1 MLTTWTLSRFKSAGT
16 ETRLALAPLTVFAGA
31 NSSGKST
38 VIQSMLLTTQTLQS
52 PVSARPVVLNGHI
65 ARLGSFTDI
74 VSDADETSAIMIGF
88 QLVSSRP
95 RLPSYATRAPFIS
108 ARFRTEGP
116 LTVDCSFTFSVRGDS
131 ENPDILR
138 LQPLLEESRLTVS
151 AQAPEHVEEAIV
163 IRRAEQDVKE
173 RVTALHLSDEYLNRP
188 EASSLRYEMTRLNI
202 PPAIE
207 LEQLEGATKAGV
219 SFVHFLPIRLSIVY
233 DAVDAEANEL
243 AEALVI
249 AGPHSLRALAEN
261 KELINAEVL
270 QILVPEFREARKNLP
285 KLLPSRRKVV
295 LTSLDAFEQS
305 PSPELLLAVYQD
317 LPAALR
323 GGVAPR
329 LGEKLVELKKA
340 ARGGRPP
347 KYDIRLVPLSPLL
360 AAGVSALQE
369 FFSSSVKYLGPL
381 RDEPKPVYPLAGA
394 TDPKDVGFKGEH
406 TAAVLDLFRNATV
419 HYIPSKTFDEPRL
432 QPLPQP
438 AALSKAVLDWL
449 KYMGVG
455 TQLDTRDRGKLG
467 HELKIATSDG
477 PNFHDLTQVGVG
489 VSQVLPIL
497 VLSLLAD
504 QGSLLIFE
512 QPELHLHPR
521 VQTRLGDF
529 FFSMTRLGKQCV
541 VETHSEYLINRL
553 RYLSAISEG
562 KQVSDSVII
571 YFVEKEG
578 DRSTYRKVLIDEF
591 GAIPDWPRGFFDES
605 DKLAT
610 AVLRAGMEKRRS
622 SREPN

>member
-1 MLTTWTLSRFKSAGT
+1 
-16 ETRLALAPLTVFAGA
+16 
-31 NSSGKST
+31 
-38 VIQSMLLTTQTLQS
+38 
-52 PVSARPVVLNGHI
+52 
-65 ARLGSFTDI
+65 
-74 VSDADETSAIMIGF
+74 
-88 QLVSSRP
+88 
-95 RLPSYATRAPFIS
+95 
-108 ARFRTEGP
+108 
-116 LTVDCSFTFSVRGDS
+116 
-131 ENPDILR
+131 
-138 LQPLLEESRLTVS
+138 VS